1 MGDTDIIPARNRVS
15 HIVADMAPD
24 ASLELYTV
32 TNNIGIDE
40 AISHIISR
48 GEADVLTI
56 SLGVPGLGGDGST
69 KYYRDGT
76 SNVAQ
81 AVDRA
86 RESGILVTVSA
97 GNKAQKHWGGTYVPS
112 STVTPELIDG
122 LDSYQSILE
131 VDPSASGLQKACL
144 PLLLVLIISFLHGM
158 RGIKIPYLMTMIF
171 FSLIMTCRNCMVI
184 LQNGSSLMDN
194 PWKR

>member
-1 MGDTDIIPARNRVS
+1 MWDTESYPHGTEVS

-24 ASLELYTV
+24 ANLELYTV
-32 TNNIGIDE
+32 RNNIGIDE

-97 GNKAQKHWGGTYVPS
+97 GNKLRNIGVVRMFQALQLP
-112 STVTPELIDG
+112 
-122 LDSYQSILE
+122 QS
-131 VDPSASGLQKACL
+131 
-144 PLLLVLIISFLHGM
+144 
-158 RGIKIPYLMTMIF
+158 
-171 FSLIMTCRNCMVI
+171 
-184 LQNGSSLMDN
+184 
-194 PWKR
+194 